1 LEGQAMLSN
10 LLSKIKHLTR
20 MCRRSVPF
28 ARRGETAGPE
38 AICFPSSRLPIQIEA
53 TPPASSTPRF
63 GEPASPSAKW
73 GDGELVLVVDD
84 FQDAREMYAE
94 YLEYAG
100 YRVATATNGADA
112 VEKALS
118 ERPNAILMDLSMP
131 LMDGYEATRILKA
144 DERTREIPVLA
155 LSGQVIGSEPVKN
168 PEAAGCDD
176 FVPKPCLPEDVEQ
189 RIRRL
194 LHGRGKP

>member
-1 LEGQAMLSN
+1 MLGN
-10 LLSKIKHLTR
+10 LRSKIKHLTR

-28 ARRGETAGPE
+28 AFRGDAAGPE
-38 AICFPSSRLPIQIEA
+38 AIRFPSSRLPIQIEA

-63 GEPASPSAKW
+63 GEPASPSGKW

-100 YRVATATNGADA
+100 YRVATAANGADA

-155 LSGQVIGSEPVKN
+155 LSGQVIGSAPVKN
-168 PEAAGCDD
+168 AEAAGCDD
-176 FVPKPCLPEDVEQ
+176 FVPRPCLPEDVEQ

-194 LHGRGKP
+194 LRSRGKP

>member
-1 LEGQAMLSN
+1 MWGN
-10 LLSKIKHLTR
+10 LCSKIESLTR
-20 MCRRSVPF
+20 TCRRSVPF
-28 ARRGETAGPE
+28 ARRGNAAGHKG
-38 AICFPSSRLPIQIEA
+38 ARVPSSRLLIHTEA
-53 TPPASSTPRF
+53 FTSSTPKS
-63 GEPASPSAKW
+63 GEPSSPSGKW

-100 YRVATATNGADA
+100 YRVATAANGAEA

-118 ERPNAILMDLSMP
+118 ERPDAILMDLSMP
-131 LMDGYEATRILKA
+131 LMDGWEATRILKA

-155 LSGQVIGSEPVKN
+155 LSGHAIGSEPIKSA
-168 PEAAGCDD
+168 EEAGCDD
-176 FVPKPCLPEDVEQ
+176 FVLRPCPPEDVEQ

-194 LHGRGKP
+194 LGGRGKP

>member
-1 LEGQAMLSN
+1 MLGT
-10 LLSKIKHLTR
+10 LRSKIEYLTR

-28 ARRGETAGPE
+28 AR
-38 AICFPSSRLPIQIEA
+38 PIHTEA
-53 TPPASSTPRF
+53 TSPASSTPRSR
-63 GEPASPSAKW
+63 EPASPSGKW

-100 YRVATATNGADA
+100 YRVATAANGAEA

-131 LMDGYEATRILKA
+131 LMDGWEATRILKA

-168 PEAAGCDD
+168 AEAAGCDD
-176 FVPKPCLPEDVEQ
+176 FVPRPCLPEDVEQ

-194 LHGRGKP
+194 LRSRGKP